1 MDATSRRHFR
11 AALKQAEADLA
22 AHERSGEALRS
33 TVSALQQLLG
43 VGTAAPKPKPK
54 PKQKQKQ
61 AKPRKRP
68 GPKRSGAGHPD
79 VPANSY
85 RGMGPS
91 VAYRKFVADY
101 GDGYTAPQVRDALI
115 QGGVKSASE
124 SSLLTGIHAVRRRDL
139 AKAKQAAK
147 AAKKAAAG

>member
-22 AHERSGEALRS
+22 AHEKNGEALRN

-43 VGTAAPKPKPK
+43 VGAPAPKPRRKK
-54 PKQKQKQ
+54 

-79 VPANSY
+79 VPANAY

-101 GDGYTAPQVRDALI
+101 GDGYTAPQIRDALV

-139 AKAKQAAK
+139 AKAKA
-147 AAKKAAAG
+147 AAKKAAAN

>member
-22 AHERSGEALRS
+22 AHERNGEALRNA
-33 TVSALQQLLG
+33 VSALQQLLG
-43 VGTAAPKPKPK
+43 AGTVAPKPRRKK
-54 PKQKQKQ
+54 

-79 VPANSY
+79 VPANTY

-101 GDGYTAPQVRDALI
+101 GDGYTAPQIRDALV

-139 AKAKQAAK
+139 AKAKAAAK
-147 AAKKAAAG
+147 AAKKAAAD

>member
-22 AHERSGEALRS
+22 AHERNGEALRN

-43 VGTAAPKPKPK
+43 AGAPAPKPKPRRK
-54 PKQKQKQ
+54 K

-79 VPANSY
+79 VPAHTY

-101 GDGYTAPQVRDALI
+101 GDGYTAPQIRDALV

-139 AKAKQAAK
+139 AKAKAAAK

>member
-22 AHERSGEALRS
+22 AHERSGEALRN

-54 PKQKQKQ
+54 PKVKK

-68 GPKRSGAGHPD
+68 GPKRSGAGHPE
-79 VPANSY
+79 VPANAY

-91 VAYRKFVADY
+91 VAYRKFVAEF
-101 GDGYTAPQVRDALI
+101 GDGYTAPQIRDALV

-147 AAKKAAAG
+147 KAAAG

>member
-22 AHERSGEALRS
+22 AHERSGEALRNA
-33 TVSALQQLLG
+33 VSALQQLLAP
-43 VGTAAPKPKPK
+43 AAPKPRRKK
-54 PKQKQKQ
+54 

-79 VPANSY
+79 VPADTY
-85 RGMGPS
+85 QGMGPS

-101 GDGYTAPQVRDALI
+101 GDGYTAPQIRDALV

-139 AKAKQAAK
+139 AKAKA